1 MSSPKTLVFP
11 FSIDNPYFESYA
23 WAVELALRINAKLLL
38 FTTASTAENTQKV
51 YHSLLAAHGHYLQHY
66 PSAVQRDAAAFRE
79 PMIAQGDLVVELIS
93 FLRANPTD
101 IVILDGSFS
110 IHHSV
115 KLQQIVKESAGAIV
129 LSADTQEKQV
139 TTSDHFYE
147 LLRRA
152 RLYKLPN
159 NFFSSLA
166 RDRGAFNYLRKFFQ
180 QKAG

>member
-11 FSIDNPYFESYA
+11 FSIDSPYFDSYA
-23 WAVELALRINAKLLL
+23 WAVELAIRLNAKLLL
-38 FTTASTAENTQKV
+38 FTTASSADIAQKV

-66 PSAVQRDAAAFRE
+66 PSAVQRDVSAFRE
-79 PMIAQGDLVVELIS
+79 PMIAKGDLVVELIS
-93 FLRANPTD
+93 FLRANPAD
-101 IVILDGSFS
+101 IVIVDGAFS
-110 IHHSV
+110 IRHAM

-129 LSADTQEKQV
+129 LPADTPEKQV
-139 TTSDHFYE
+139 RTSDHFYE

-180 QKAG
+180 QKAS